1 MIKTAPSLGRIGA
14 MVVFALSCFCILLWL
29 WLTFGGA
36 VPLKPKGYEVKVA
49 FDEAVQLTNDLD
61 VRSAGITIG
70 TIKDSKPEPETG
82 RTLVTL
88 EIDDKFAPLE
98 ADARAILRFKTLLAE
113 TFVEIAPGKA
123 GGPTV
128 PDGGR
133 LEDTR
138 VQAPVELDEV
148 FASYDPRTRQA
159 FRQWQQELSVAVGGR
174 GEDLNSVLGHLPEF
188 TTEATG
194 LLDVL
199 DRHER
204 EVRGLVRDTGE
215 VYGAL
220 AQDERQ
226 LENLI
231 RNSDALFEQT
241 SQERES
247 LFEAFQIFP
256 TFLAESRATA
266 VRLESFSRNTQPL
279 IEDLR
284 PVTRELQPTIRAV
297 RLLAPDLNR
306 FFRNFDEQ
314 IKVSRRGLP
323 ALREILRETR
333 PVLHALGPFLQE
345 LNPITEYFELHQH
358 LVADFL
364 GNAASAMADTIAG
377 APANET
383 GHYLRQ
389 ISVTG
394 TESLG
399 IHRTR
404 VSTNRG
410 NAYLPPMPLSRRN
423 VEYNIF
429 GNFDCVPSKGEG
441 NAKEPPPGWSG
452 PSCLVAPKLLWK
464 GGQEGQFPRVD
475 PNDYSR

>member
-1 MIKTAPSLGRIGA
+1 MIKTAPSVARIGS
-14 MVVFALSCFCILLWL
+14 MIVFALSCFCIVLWL
-29 WLTFGGA
+29 WLTFGGPI
-36 VPLKPKGYEVKVA
+36 PLKPKGYQVEVA

-70 TIKDSKPEPETG
+70 TIKNSERDPESG

-88 EIDDKFAPLE
+88 EIDDKFAPIE
-98 ADARAILRFKTLLAE
+98 EDARAILRFKTLLAE

-128 PDGGR
+128 ADGGR
-133 LEDTR
+133 LETSHVQDT
-138 VQAPVELDEV
+138 VELDEV

-159 FRQWQQELSVAVGGR
+159 FRQWQQELSVAVGRR
-174 GEDLNSVLGHLPEF
+174 GEDLNNVLGQLPEF
-188 TTEATG
+188 AGEATS

-220 AQDERQ
+220 AQDEGQ
-226 LENLI
+226 LRNLI
-231 RNSDALFEQT
+231 TNSDALFEQT

-247 LFEAFQIFP
+247 LAEAIMIFP
-256 TFLAESRATA
+256 TFLEESRQTA
-266 VRLESFSRNTQPL
+266 IRLEDFSRNTQPL

-284 PVTRELQPTIRAV
+284 PVTRELQPTIRSV

-306 FFRNFDEQ
+306 FFRGFDQQ
-314 IKVSRRGLP
+314 ITAAKRGLP

-333 PVLHALGPFLQE
+333 PLFGALGPFLQE
-345 LNPITEYFELHQH
+345 LNPITEFFELHGH

-364 GNAASAMADTIAG
+364 GNAASATADT
-377 APANET
+377 APGVQPGEV

-404 VSTNRG
+404 LSTNRG
-410 NAYLPPMPLSRRN
+410 NSYLPPMPLARRN
-423 VEYNIF
+423 VEHNIF
-429 GNFDCVPSKGEG
+429 GNFDCKPSKGEG
-441 NAKEPPPGWSG
+441 DAKNPPEGWSG
-452 PSCLVAPKLLWK
+452 PSCLVSPKLLWK

>member
-1 MIKTAPSLGRIGA
+1 VIKTAPSVARIGA

-29 WLTFGGA
+29 WLTFGGP
-36 VPLKPKGYEVKVA
+36 VPLKPKGYEVEVA
-49 FDEAVQLTNDLD
+49 FDEAVQLTSDLD

-70 TIKDSKPEPETG
+70 TISGTKSEPETG

-88 EIDDKFAPLE
+88 EIDEKFAPIDR
-98 ADARAILRFKTLLAE
+98 DARAILRWKTLLAE

-133 LEDTR
+133 LDDGHVQDT
-138 VQAPVELDEV
+138 VELDEV

-159 FRQWQQELSVAVGGR
+159 FRQWQQELSVAVGRR
-174 GEDLNSVLGHLPEF
+174 GEDLNNALGQFPDF
-188 TTEATG
+188 TSEATG

-199 DRHER
+199 NRHER
-204 EVRGLVRDTGE
+204 EVRGLVRDSGE
-215 VYGAL
+215 VYSAL
-220 AQDERQ
+220 AQDEQQ

-241 SQERES
+241 SQEREA

-256 TFLAESRATA
+256 TFLEESRQTA
-266 VRLESFSRNTQPL
+266 IRLEDFSRDTQPL

-306 FFRNFDEQ
+306 FFRNFDDQ
-314 IKVSRRGLP
+314 IRVSKRGLP

-333 PVLHALGPFLQE
+333 PLFAALGPFLQE
-345 LNPITEYFELHQH
+345 LNPITEFFELHQH

-364 GNAASAMADTIAG
+364 GNAASAMADTVPSAQAG
-377 APANET
+377 ET

-394 TESLG
+394 SESLG

-404 VSTNRG
+404 LSSNRG
-410 NAYLPPMPLSRRN
+410 NSYLPPMPLSRRN
-423 VEYNIF
+423 VEFNIF
-429 GNFDCVPSKGEG
+429 GNFDCKPSKGEG
-441 NAKEPPPGWSG
+441 NAKNPPEGWSG
-452 PSCLVAPKLLWK
+452 PSCLVAPATLWA
-464 GGQEGQFPRVD
+464 GGQEGQFMRVD